1 MKIFSVL
8 LLTIMVAIAAKKSMA
23 RYLLV
28 KTSDGEDTDI
38 TKPQSYPECR
48 KNNAEINAL
57 LEIGMDNAINME
69 SVLLGLRMENH

>member
-1 MKIFSVL
+1 
-8 LLTIMVAIAAKKSMA
+8 MVSMYCSYHALIYNKKNNADHSFQIL
-23 RYLLV
+23 RSHSLILNV
-28 KTSDGEDTDI
+28 G
-38 TKPQSYPECR
+38 